1 MKFKMKFN
9 YSCEFDVT
17 EDEVKLIKNK
27 INDEFISGLTDEIND
42 MFLAGDGRTEAGMI
56 SNFNYEVEE

>member
-1 MKFKMKFN
+1 MKFKIKFN
-9 YSCEFDVT
+9 YSCEFNVT

-27 INDEFISGLTDEIND
+27 INNEFITDLTDEIND
-42 MFLAGDGRTEAGMI
+42 IFLSDDGRTEAGMI